1 MDSFIDKL
9 AQKFTAQE
17 IIKANATAEAEEL
30 HRAREQ
36 VRQYEECLD
45 EMKQVNDSTKEAL
58 EQFAEFNQQA
68 REQLEQ
74 ALLVGV
80 ERINEAQV
88 PTEGINELVESSLAQ
103 IKSMQY
109 NADSMKGDLE
119 KTFNEQIQD
128 LKAQLLEQLENQNS
142 TIETSKEVTKAQ
154 FLAMR
159 ELAEKQIST
168 TKSQGDAQLVSLKT
182 QGDAQI
188 AAMREQAAAQ
198 LAALR
203 EQAESQDGLKSL
215 LEGQNEQFMEYVHK
229 ENVKVYR
236 NVQASVVEEINKQTE
251 MMVPKL
257 EILMAK
263 NKSLTTLV
271 LTSLGVSAISIVA
284 FIVMLLAVVGVL

>member
-17 IIKANATAEAEEL
+17 IIKANASAEAEEL

-88 PTEGINELVESSLAQ
+88 PTEGIAQ

-109 NADSMKGDLE
+109 NNDSIKGDLE
-119 KTFNEQIQD
+119 KAFNDQIQE
-128 LKAQLLEQLENQNS
+128 LKAQLLEQLENQIS

-188 AAMREQAAAQ
+188 AAMREQSAAQ
-198 LAALR
+198 LAALK
-203 EQAESQDGLKSL
+203 EQAESQDGLKAL
-215 LEGQNEQFMEYVHK
+215 LEGQNDQFMDYLHK

-236 NVQASVVEEINKQTE
+236 NVQASVVEELNKQTE
-251 MMVPKL
+251 QLVPKL
-257 EILMAK
+257 EILLAK
-263 NKSLTTLV
+263 NKSLTTIAF
-271 LTSLGVSAISIVA
+271 TSLCVSAVSIVTSVVLWL
-284 FIVMLLAVVGVL
+284 IVSGVF

>member
-30 HRAREQ
+30 HRTREQ

-74 ALLVGV
+74 ALLLGV
-80 ERINEAQV
+80 EKINEAQV

-103 IKSMQY
+103 IKSIQY
-109 NADSMKGDLE
+109 DTDSMRAELEQAINSQIEELKG
-119 KTFNEQIQD
+119 
-128 LKAQLLEQLENQNS
+128 QLLEQLENQIS

-168 TKSQGDAQLVSLKT
+168 TKAQGDAQLVSLKT

-188 AAMREQAAAQ
+188 AAMREQSAAQ
-198 LAALR
+198 IAAIR
-203 EQAESQDGLKSL
+203 EQAESQDSL
-215 LEGQNEQFMEYVHK
+215 RAILEAQNEQFMEYVHK

-236 NVQASVVEEINKQTE
+236 NVQASVVEELNKQSE
-251 MMVPKL
+251 MVVPKM

-263 NKSLTTLV
+263 NKSLSTLV
-271 LTSLGVSAISIVA
+271 TTSLVVSVLSVVAIVIMFLSVI
-284 FIVMLLAVVGVL
+284 M

>member
-9 AQKFTAQE
+9 AEKFTAQE
-17 IIKANATAEAEEL
+17 IIKANASAEAEEL
-30 HRAREQ
+30 HRTREQ

-45 EMKQVNDSTKEAL
+45 EMKQVNDSTKVAL
-58 EQFAEFNQQA
+58 EQFAEFNQTA

-103 IKSMQY
+103 IKSIQY
-109 NADSMKGDLE
+109 DTDSMKGDLE
-119 KTFNEQIQD
+119 KTFNDQIQE
-128 LKAQLLEQLENQNS
+128 LKTQLLEQFENQIS

-188 AAMREQAAAQ
+188 AAMREQSAAQ
-198 LAALR
+198 LAALK
-203 EQAESQDGLKSL
+203 EQAESQDGIKSL
-215 LEGQNEQFMEYVHK
+215 LEGQNEQFMDYVHK

-236 NVQASVVEEINKQTE
+236 NVQASVVEELNKQTE
-251 MMVPKL
+251 SLSQQV
-257 EILMAK
+257 A
-263 NKSLTTLV
+263 SLTTK
-271 LTSLGVSAISIVA
+271 TKSLMGLAAASVGVSAISTI
-284 FIVMLLAVVGVL
+284 AVVVIILMLRGVI

>member
-17 IIKANATAEAEEL
+17 IIKANASAEAEEL

-58 EQFAEFNQQA
+58 EQFAEFNQTA

-119 KTFNEQIQD
+119 KTFNDQLQE
-128 LKAQLLEQLENQNS
+128 LKTQLLEQFENQIS

-188 AAMREQAAAQ
+188 AAMREQSAAQ
-198 LAALR
+198 LAALK
-203 EQAESQDGLKSL
+203 EQAESQDGLKAF
-215 LEGQNEQFMEYVHK
+215 LEGQNEQFMDYVHK

-236 NVQASVVEEINKQTE
+236 NVQASVVEELNKQTE
-251 MMVPKL
+251 NLSMQVATLTAKTKTMMAIAAASLGIAAASSIAYVVI
-257 EILMAK
+257 ILMIK
-263 NKSLTTLV
+263 
-271 LTSLGVSAISIVA
+271 GVI
-284 FIVMLLAVVGVL
+284 

>member
-17 IIKANATAEAEEL
+17 IIKANASAEAEEL

-36 VRQYEECLD
+36 VKQYEECLN

-58 EQFAEFNQQA
+58 DQFAEFNQQA

-74 ALLVGV
+74 ALLLGV
-80 ERINEAQV
+80 ERINDAQV
-88 PTEGINELVESSLAQ
+88 PTEGINELVETSLAQ
-103 IKSMQY
+103 IKSMQD
-109 NADSMKGDLE
+109 NTTNLKSDLQE
-119 KTFNEQIQD
+119 NFNEQLQD
-128 LKAQLLEQLENQNS
+128 LRAQILAQLEEQLS

-168 TKSQGDAQLVSLKT
+168 TKAQGDAQLVSLKT

-188 AAMREQAAAQ
+188 AAMREQSAAQ
-198 LAALR
+198 LAALK
-203 EQAESQDGLKSL
+203 EQAESQDSLKAL
-215 LEGQNEQFMEYVHK
+215 LEEQKEQFTEYVHK

-236 NVQASVVEEINKQTE
+236 NVQAAVVEELNKQTE
-251 MMVPKL
+251 SLIPKF
-257 EILMAK
+257 EILLAK
-263 NKSLTTLV
+263 NKSLTTLAI
-271 LTSLGVSAISIVA
+271 TSLSVSVISVLA
-284 FIVMLLAVVGVL
+284 FVVMFMAVVGVL

>member
-30 HRAREQ
+30 HRTREQ

-74 ALLVGV
+74 ALLLGV
-80 ERINEAQV
+80 EKINEAQV

-103 IKSMQY
+103 IKSIQY
-109 NADSMKGDLE
+109 DTDSMKAELE
-119 KTFNEQIQD
+119 QAINSQIEE
-128 LKAQLLEQLENQNS
+128 LKGQLLEQLENQIS

-168 TKSQGDAQLVSLKT
+168 TKAQGDAQLVSLKT

-188 AAMREQAAAQ
+188 AAMREQSAAQ
-198 LAALR
+198 IAAIK
-203 EQAESQDGLKSL
+203 EQAESQDGLRSI

-236 NVQASVVEEINKQTE
+236 NVQASVIEELNKQTE

-263 NKSLTTLV
+263 NKSLTNLMF
-271 LTSLGVSAISIVA
+271 TSLTVSVISIVA
-284 FIVMLLAVVGVL
+284 FVIMFLSIVMK

>member
-17 IIKANATAEAEEL
+17 IIKANASAEAEEL

-45 EMKQVNDSTKEAL
+45 EMKQVNDSTKVAL

-88 PTEGINELVESSLAQ
+88 PTDGINELVESSLAQ
-103 IKSMQY
+103 IKSIQY
-109 NADSMKGDLE
+109 DTDSMKDELE
-119 KTFNEQIQD
+119 KSINDQIQE
-128 LKAQLLEQLENQNS
+128 LKAQLMEQLDAQLS

-188 AAMREQAAAQ
+188 AAMREQSAAQ
-198 LAALR
+198 LAALK
-203 EQAESQDGLKSL
+203 EQAESQSGLKAL
-215 LEGQNEQFMEYVHK
+215 LEGQNEQFMDYVHK

-236 NVQASVVEEINKQTE
+236 NVQASVVEELNKQTE
-251 MMVPKL
+251 SLSNQVTT
-257 EILMAK
+257 
-263 NKSLTTLV
+263 LTTKSKTMMALAAASFV
-271 LTSLGVSAISIVA
+271 VSAISSIALVV
-284 FIVMLLAVVGVL
+284 IIMMLKGVI

>member
-17 IIKANATAEAEEL
+17 IIKANASAEAEEL

-45 EMKQVNDSTKEAL
+45 EMKQVNDSTKVAL

-88 PTEGINELVESSLAQ
+88 PTDGINELVESSLAK
-103 IKSMQY
+103 IKSMQ
-109 NADSMKGDLE
+109 NSTDSMKGDLE
-119 KTFNEQIQD
+119 KSFNDQIQE
-128 LKAQLLEQLENQNS
+128 LKTQLLEQFENQIS

-188 AAMREQAAAQ
+188 AAMREQSAAQ
-198 LAALR
+198 LAALK
-203 EQAESQDGLKSL
+203 EQAESQDGLKAL
-215 LEGQNEQFMEYVHK
+215 LEAQNEQFMDYIHK

-236 NVQASVVEEINKQTE
+236 NVQASVVEELNKQTE
-251 MMVPKL
+251 NLSLQVATLTAKTKTMMA
-257 EILMAK
+257 IAAA
-263 NKSLTTLV
+263 
-271 LTSLGVSAISIVA
+271 SLGVAAVSSIAYVV
-284 FIVMLLAVVGVL
+284 IILMLKGVI

>member
-17 IIKANATAEAEEL
+17 IIKANASAEAEEL

-88 PTEGINELVESSLAQ
+88 PTEGINELVESSIAQ

-109 NADSMKGDLE
+109 NNDSIKGDLE
-119 KTFNEQIQD
+119 KAFNDQIQE
-128 LKAQLLEQLENQNS
+128 LKAQLLEQLENQIS

-188 AAMREQAAAQ
+188 AAMREQSAAQ
-198 LAALR
+198 LAALK
-203 EQAESQDGLKSL
+203 EQAESQDGLKAL
-215 LEGQNEQFMEYVHK
+215 LEGQNDQFMDYLHK

-236 NVQASVVEEINKQTE
+236 NVQASVVEELNKQTE
-251 MMVPKL
+251 QLVPKL
-257 EILMAK
+257 EILLAK
-263 NKSLTTLV
+263 NKSLTTIAF
-271 LTSLGVSAISIVA
+271 TSLCVSAVSIVTSVVLWL
-284 FIVMLLAVVGVL
+284 IVSGVF

>member
-30 HRAREQ
+30 HRTREQ

-74 ALLVGV
+74 ALLLGV
-80 ERINEAQV
+80 EKINEAQV

-103 IKSMQY
+103 IKSIQY
-109 NADSMKGDLE
+109 DTDSMKAELE
-119 KTFNEQIQD
+119 QAINSQIEE
-128 LKAQLLEQLENQNS
+128 LKGQLLEQLENQIS

-168 TKSQGDAQLVSLKT
+168 TKAQGDAQLVSLKT

-188 AAMREQAAAQ
+188 AAMREQSAAQ
-198 LAALR
+198 IAAIR
-203 EQAESQDGLKSL
+203 EQAESQDGLRAI

-236 NVQASVVEEINKQTE
+236 NVQASVVEELNKQSE

-263 NKSLTTLV
+263 NKSLTNLV
-271 LTSLGVSAISIVA
+271 MTSLAISAVSIVA
-284 FIVMLLAVVGVL
+284 FIIMFLSVAM

>member
-17 IIKANATAEAEEL
+17 IIKANASAEAEEL

-45 EMKQVNDSTKEAL
+45 EMKQVNDSTKVAL
-58 EQFAEFNQQA
+58 EQFAEFNQTA

-103 IKSMQY
+103 IKSIQY
-109 NADSMKGDLE
+109 DTDSMKEELE
-119 KTFNEQIQD
+119 KSINDQIQD
-128 LKAQLLEQLENQNS
+128 LKSQLMEQLDAQLS

-188 AAMREQAAAQ
+188 AAMREQSAAQ

-203 EQAESQDGLKSL
+203 EQAESQSGLKTL
-215 LEGQNEQFMEYVHK
+215 LEGQNEQFMDYVHK

-236 NVQASVVEEINKQTE
+236 NVQASVVEELNKQTE
-251 MMVPKL
+251 SLGMQVTALTAKTKT
-257 EILMAK
+257 LMAFAAA
-263 NKSLTTLV
+263 SF
-271 LTSLGVSAISIVA
+271 GVSAVSTIALVVI
-284 FIVMLLAVVGVL
+284 IMMLKGVI